1 MDLIDIHQELRAVR
15 ARGRWLHRGR
25 RGPWSCSGKRWAQ
38 ILLTPV
44 SVDELGNN
52 LRKRLESSD
61 ADAKKQKF
69 PG

>member
-1 MDLIDIHQELRAVR
+1 MGETIGKSFQKKTN
-15 ARGRWLHRGR
+15 HRR
-25 RGPWSCSGKRWAQ
+25 LNAQ